1 MYILLINVSG
11 YIGCGIR
18 RVGAGQCMRKRRR
31 STYIDEVIEQALVR
45 QIEDRIGMRRGM
57 KEDDP
62 RRISRHLAPVEPQT
76 TCAIHEALVARFK

>member
-1 MYILLINVSG
+1 VYEEKEKKK
-11 YIGCGIR
+11 Y
-18 RVGAGQCMRKRRR
+18 
-31 STYIDEVIEQALVR
+31 TYIDEVIEQALVR

-76 TCAIHEALVARFK
+76 TRAIHEALVARFK